1 MFPLVSVWEPVNSNI
16 SANFS
21 FTVCVNIRSSDHIH
35 VYHQSLY
42 PFTNLFPFL
51 FHSSSW
57 KPSFY
62 IVFLLSSIFFLF
74 SFYQFQ
80 MLVVPWSICL
90 ALSRIYWLFFFFFL
104 VVFGKMSVKVLCLFF
119 SWGFSFFFFWL
130 LSLSYLNVFDVNPL
144 SAMWLANVF
153 FHCKDCLLILLTV
166 SFAVQKLLVCCGLT
180 CLFLLLL
187 SWPLVSEKSLARS
200 VSRTLS
206 PMVCF
211 CFCLYF

>member
-90 ALSRIYWLFFFFFL
+90 ALSRIYWLFFIFFWLSLGKCLLRSFACFL
-104 VVFGKMSVKVLCLFF
+104 VEVFR
-119 SWGFSFFFFWL
+119 FSFFGCW
-130 LSLSYLNVFDVNPL
+130 VWV
-144 SAMWLANVF
+144 
-153 FHCKDCLLILLTV
+153 T
-166 SFAVQKLLVCCGLT
+166 
-180 CLFLLLL
+180 
-187 SWPLVSEKSLARS
+187 
-200 VSRTLS
+200 
-206 PMVCF
+206 
-211 CFCLYF
+211 